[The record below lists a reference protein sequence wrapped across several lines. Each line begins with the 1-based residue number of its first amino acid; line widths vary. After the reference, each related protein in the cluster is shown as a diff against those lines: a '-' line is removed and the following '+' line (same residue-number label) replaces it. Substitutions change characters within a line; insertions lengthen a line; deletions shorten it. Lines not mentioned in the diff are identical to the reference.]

1 MFIMAI
7 ILDKEILGMT
17 TCLIVDDDKK
27 ILEYVSNY
35 TQREGLNTI
44 TQSSAED
51 ALTYLETN
59 QVDIVIIDVMM
70 GGMSGFELCKILKD
84 DYELPV
90 IMLTARDALSDKEQA
105 YLTGTDDYV
114 TKPFEVKE
122 LMFRIKAVLKRYNIN
137 TYNEITIGNITLNQA
152 YLELQSDT
160 KSMNLPNKEFQL
172 LFLLASHPRQVFN
185 RDVLIEKIWG
195 FDYEGDERTVDVH
208 IKRLRKR
215 LEKLNAN
222 VTIFTVRGLGY
233 KVDDHV

>member
-1 MFIMAI
+1 
-7 ILDKEILGMT
+7 MT

-137 TYNEITIGNITLNQA
+137 AYNEITIGNITLNQA

-172 LFLLASHPRQVFN
+172 LFYSHLTLDRYSIVM
-185 RDVLIEKIWG
+185 
-195 FDYEGDERTVDVH
+195 Y
-208 IKRLRKR
+208 
-215 LEKLNAN
+215 
-222 VTIFTVRGLGY
+222 
-233 KVDDHV
+233 

>member
-1 MFIMAI
+1 
-7 ILDKEILGMT
+7 MT

-35 TQREGLNTI
+35 ISREGLETI

-51 ALTYLETN
+51 ALSYLESN
-59 QVDIVIIDVMM
+59 QVDIAIVDIMM
-70 GGMSGFELCKILKD
+70 GGMSGFELCKILKE
-84 DYELPV
+84 DYDMPV

-122 LMFRIKAVLKRYNIN
+122 LIFRIKAVLKRYNIN
-137 TYNEITIGNITLNQA
+137 ANSEITIGNLTLNQA
-152 YLELQSDT
+152 YLELQTASKT
-160 KSMNLPNKEFQL
+160 MNLPNKEFQL
-172 LFLLASHPRQVFN
+172 LFILASHPRQVFN
-185 RDVLIEKIWG
+185 RDDLIEKIWG

-215 LEKLNAN
+215 LEKLEAS
-222 VTIFTVRGLGY
+222 VTIHTVRGLGY